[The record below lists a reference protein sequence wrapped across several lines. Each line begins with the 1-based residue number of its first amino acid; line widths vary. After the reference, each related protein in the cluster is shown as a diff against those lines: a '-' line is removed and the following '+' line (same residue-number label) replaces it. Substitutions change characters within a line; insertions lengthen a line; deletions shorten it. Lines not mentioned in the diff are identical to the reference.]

1 MADDTKRGVFIIA
14 GVNEALKYRSQ
25 HPKSSDEQVMKSIMK
40 FLENPKL
47 KNYQVDIIVG
57 VTKALKILISEPG
70 IKDKEVI
77 DRIMKEI
84 PTMIVEN

>member
-25 HPKSSDEQVMKSIMK
+25 HPKSSDEQVMKNLMS

-47 KNYQVDIIVG
+47 KNYQVSIIAG
-57 VTKALKILISEPG
+57 VTHALKMISQEPG

-84 PTMIVEN
+84 PNLAVEN